1 MALTSCLGNKSSP
14 GFGGI
19 ALPFYLLSLDS
30 FSSEEPSR
38 QSSGGK
44 SPKGGRDAGGDDVVE
59 LLQVGDGRAHRSL
72 GDRAK

>member
-1 MALTSCLGNKSSP
+1 MALTSSFRKQTAPALQSP

-30 FSSEEPSR
+30 FSSEEPSG

-44 SPKGGRDAGGDDVVE
+44 SPKGAGMLVE
-59 LLQVGDGRAHRSL
+59 MR
-72 GDRAK
+72 